1 MDSKVLPTAAKRRPP
16 NAGKGRKKGVPNKA
30 TTTVREA
37 IAKLA
42 DGHADRFIGW
52 LDAVAD
58 GDEVVGRPPD
68 PKGAADLYLKA
79 IEYHIPKLA
88 RSELTGKDGKEIT
101 ISVSPTERRL

>member
-1 MDSKVLPTAAKRRPP
+1 MANAGAFKKGEKRPGQGRPP
-16 NAGKGRKKGVPNKA
+16 GTPNKA

-37 IAKLA
+37 IARLA
-42 DGHADRFIGW
+42 DGHAERFIGW

-58 GDEVVGRPPD
+58 GDMEAGRPPD

-88 RSELTGKDGKEIT
+88 RSELTGPGGGAVQIVASSND
-101 ISVSPTERRL
+101 ERI

>member
-1 MDSKVLPTAAKRRPP
+1 MANSGAFKKGEKRPGQGRPP
-16 NAGKGRKKGVPNKA
+16 GTPNKA

-37 IAKLA
+37 IARLA
-42 DGHADRFIGW
+42 DGHAERFIGW

-58 GDEVVGRPPD
+58 GDMEAGRPPD

-88 RSELTGKDGKEIT
+88 RSELTGPGGGAVQIVASNHD
-101 ISVSPTERRL
+101 ERI

>member
-1 MDSKVLPTAAKRRPP
+1 MLPTAAKRKPP

-30 TTTVREA
+30 TSTVREA

-58 GDEVVGRPPD
+58 GDMEAGRPPD

-88 RSELTGKDGKEIT
+88 RSDVNATVNGTLVVQATQHD
-101 ISVSPTERRL
+101 ERI

>member
-1 MDSKVLPTAAKRRPP
+1 MANAGAFKKGEKRPGQGRPP
-16 NAGKGRKKGVPNKA
+16 GTPNKA

-37 IAKLA
+37 IARLA
-42 DGHADRFIGW
+42 DGHAERFIGW

-58 GDEVVGRPPD
+58 GDMEAGRPPD

-88 RSELTGKDGKEIT
+88 RSDVNATVNGTLVVQATQHD
-101 ISVSPTERRL
+101 ERI